1 MIRLFVLSVAI
12 LASFLNTFAD
22 NRNRSEMLRIAQE
35 KFATKSMAKGSSII
49 DNEVKLMKDTDQ
61 FAIYGAKGSG
71 FIVVSRSN
79 TFPAIIGES
88 THDFDSANIAPGFKW
103 WMENIS
109 KSLAYRDANNMGRT
123 AISVSTTIY
132 PFITTKW
139 NQDTPYNLLC
149 PKVGSLTHGYTGCVA
164 TAMSQIL
171 KYYNYPSTSKGSGG
185 YSTVVGNDTIVRL
198 ATINTTYEW
207 NNMSNSYL
215 TSNAITPT
223 NIAAVATLMRD
234 AGYGANMEYGVDGS
248 GTTDYEA
255 AISFVNNFTYNPYSL
270 KYLMKEL
277 YTDDEWAQIIYN
289 EIKNKRPIL
298 YGGST
303 KTNEGHAFVFDGINT
318 DGNVDV
324 NWGWGGACDGWYD
337 IFDLTPIG
345 LGDEFSSG
353 TTFSEGNDMIL
364 GFDPHPDAT
373 GSDFSIWGTDTNCSF
388 SISSENKLSITMT
401 AFYNFA
407 YKTFTGD
414 FAIICENTST
424 SVLTPIYNFFQGH
437 SYESLSGFTYGK
449 EVQGNLDISN
459 LSPGTYK
466 VYIASKATNE
476 TTWSPVRSSITNGI
490 ILSTFTKSITGE
502 LTITGIN
509 NVIQDKTNND
519 KTIRIYDISGKL
531 LNFTTDEN
539 TISGKG
545 IIITKQGNSTKKVI
559 KQ

>member
-198 ATINTTYEW
+198 ATINTTYKW
-207 NNMSNSYL
+207 NNMSNTYTNNSA
-215 TSNAITPT
+215 TTPA
-223 NIAAVATLMRD
+223 NIAVAELMRD
-234 AGYGANMEYGVDGS
+234 AGYGANMEYGTDGS
-248 GTTDYEA
+248 A
-255 AISFVNNFTYNPYSL
+255 ATNIDATKAFANNFTYNPYSL
-270 KYLMKEL
+270 KYLMKDL

-289 EIKNKRPIL
+289 EIKQLRPIL

-303 KTNEGHAFVFDGINT
+303 KTKEGHAFVFDGINT
-318 DGNVDV
+318 EGNVDV

-337 IFDLTPIG
+337 IFDLTPSG
-345 LGDEFSSG
+345 LGDEFNSG
-353 TTFSEGNDMIL
+353 TTFSENNDMIL
-364 GFDPHPDAT
+364 GFDPTSTAS
-373 GSDFSIWGTDTNCSF
+373 GSDFSIWATDNNCEF
-388 SISSENKLSITMT
+388 TKTADNKLNLTMT
-401 AFYNFA
+401 AFYNVS
-407 YKTFTGD
+407 YKSFTGD
-414 FAIICENTST
+414 VAVIYENTT
-424 SVLTPIYNFFQGH
+424 TNDLTVTYFAKSKTYATFSGLGYDNENTI
-437 SYESLSGFTYGK
+437 SLDAPNIQAGS
-449 EVQGNLDISN
+449 
-459 LSPGTYK
+459 YK

-476 TTWSPVRSSITNGI
+476 TSWSPVRSFITHDVI
-490 ILSTFTKSITGE
+490 SYTLTKASDGG
-502 LTITGIN
+502 LTLTGI
-509 NVIQDKTNND
+509 DKVTNKKENSD
-519 KTIRIYDISGKL
+519 KIKRIYDISGRL
-531 LNFTTDEN
+531 IDTTTEDN
-539 TISGKG
+539 AITTKG
-545 IIITKQGNSTKKVI
+545 IYIIKQGSDTKKI
-559 KQ
+559 MKP

>member
-1 MIRLFVLSVAI
+1 MIRLLVLSVAI
-12 LASFLNTFAD
+12 FASLLNTFAD

-171 KYYNYPSTSKGSGG
+171 KYYNYPATSKGSGG

-198 ATINTTYEW
+198 ATINTTYKW
-207 NNMSNSYL
+207 NNMSNTYTNNSA
-215 TSNAITPT
+215 TTPA
-223 NIAAVATLMRD
+223 NIAVAELMRD
-234 AGYGANMEYGVDGS
+234 AGYGANMEYGTTGS
-248 GTTDYEA
+248 A
-255 AISFVNNFTYNPYSL
+255 ATNIDATKAFANNFTYNPYSL

-364 GFDPHPDAT
+364 GFDPTSTAS
-373 GSDFSIWGTDTNCSF
+373 GSDFSIWATDNNCEF
-388 SISSENKLSITMT
+388 TKTADNKLNLTMT
-401 AFYNFA
+401 AFYNVS
-407 YKTFTGD
+407 YKSFTGD
-414 FAIICENTST
+414 VAVIYENTT
-424 SVLTPIYNFFQGH
+424 TNDLTVTYFAKSKTYATYSGLGFDNENTI
-437 SYESLSGFTYGK
+437 SLDAPNIQAGS
-449 EVQGNLDISN
+449 
-459 LSPGTYK
+459 YK

-476 TTWSPVRSSITNGI
+476 TSWSPVRSFITHDVI
-490 ILSTFTKSITGE
+490 SYTLTKASDGE
-502 LTITGIN
+502 LTLTGIDK
-509 NVIQDKTNND
+509 VINKKENSDKI
-519 KTIRIYDISGKL
+519 KRIYDISGRL
-531 LNFTTDEN
+531 IDTTTEDN
-539 TISGKG
+539 AITTKG
-545 IIITKQGNSTKKVI
+545 IYIIKQGSDTKKI
-559 KQ
+559 MKP

>member
-1 MIRLFVLSVAI
+1 MIRLLVLSVAI
-12 LASFLNTFAD
+12 FASLLNTFAD

-171 KYYNYPSTSKGSGG
+171 KYYNYPATSKGSGG

-198 ATINTTYEW
+198 ATINTTYKW
-207 NNMSNSYL
+207 NNMSNTYTNNSA
-215 TSNAITPT
+215 TTPA
-223 NIAAVATLMRD
+223 NIAVAELMRD
-234 AGYGANMEYGVDGS
+234 AGYGANMEYGTTGS
-248 GTTDYEA
+248 A
-255 AISFVNNFTYNPYSL
+255 ATNIDATKAFANNFTYNPYSL

-364 GFDPHPDAT
+364 GFDPTSTAS
-373 GSDFSIWGTDTNCSF
+373 GSDFSIWATDNNCEF
-388 SISSENKLSITMT
+388 TKTADNKLNLTMT
-401 AFYNFA
+401 AFYNVS
-407 YKTFTGD
+407 YKSFTGD
-414 FAIICENTST
+414 VAVIYENTT
-424 SVLTPIYNFFQGH
+424 TNDLTVTYFAKSKTYATYSGLGFDNENTI
-437 SYESLSGFTYGK
+437 SLDAPNIQAGS
-449 EVQGNLDISN
+449 
-459 LSPGTYK
+459 YK

-476 TTWSPVRSSITNGI
+476 TSWSPVRSFITHDVI
-490 ILSTFTKSITGE
+490 SYTLTKASDGG
-502 LTITGIN
+502 LTLTGI
-509 NVIQDKTNND
+509 DKVTNKKENSD
-519 KTIRIYDISGKL
+519 KIKRIYDISGRL
-531 LNFTTDEN
+531 IDTTTEDN
-539 TISGKG
+539 AITTKG
-545 IIITKQGNSTKKVI
+545 IYIIKQGSDTKKI
-559 KQ
+559 MKP